1 MPRTT
6 RHGGWGQAAQAGA
19 EEGAHSEKLIILLS
33 FSVIPIMKPSQRW
46 QGAGVGVWR
55 MDKALLAPPFPKH
68 KLWYWLMGG
77 HQAWRPTASPQ
88 REDRTSRN
96 QKQSWA
102 LLRQRAFCS
111 DGVF

>member
-1 MPRTT
+1 VPRTT
-6 RHGGWGQAAQAGA
+6 RQGGWGQAAQAGA

-68 KLWYWLMGG
+68 ILADGWTPSMAPHSLSPERRQN
-77 HQAWRPTASPQ
+77 HQEPEA
-88 REDRTSRN
+88 E
-96 QKQSWA
+96 
-102 LLRQRAFCS
+102 L
-111 DGVF
+111 GVAETKGILF